1 MKKKHLLLVGLLLLL
16 LIAGG
21 SFYYQ
26 YWHQQQQEKTAV
38 KQVARAYTKAFS
50 RQDFKQMVRYVDHK
64 QLTGGDYRYTSKQVV
79 ARNVAVFGR
88 IGANQLNVKN
98 LTVRRQK
105 PKQYQMTFD
114 LHLQTMIGPLNVKH
128 YQAAIQLVKHKWRVV
143 WTPTLLFPHMNG
155 TDTVQLQWQQGKRGK
170 IVDRHGKA
178 LAVDGQLTQAG
189 MIPDQL
195 GQGHTRTER
204 LTAISQQF
212 DVDLATLKQ
221 SLQQNW
227 VTKTSFVPIK
237 KVKQQPKLTGVTYR
251 AVSARTYPSGA
262 ASAQLIG
269 YVGPV
274 TAADLK
280 KHPQLQSNGTIGK
293 TGLERYYDAQLQ
305 GRDGGTITINN
316 DDNVVRTLL
325 KRKKSN
331 GKTIKL
337 TLDRTKQEKAYRQLA
352 GQKGAIVVMDPRNGQ
367 LLTLAGAPSY
377 DPNQF
382 VAGISQKAYQKYA
395 QDKAQPFLSRF
406 TQRYAPGSTFKMIT
420 AGIALDNGTITPATT
435 RRISGLKWQQDRSW
449 GDYQVTR
456 VKDAATENMTQ
467 ALVNSDNIWFAQTA
481 LKMGSQ
487 AYLNGLQPFFK
498 PKLKLPLT
506 MQPAQIS
513 NNGKLDRQ
521 ILLADTAYG
530 QGQLLLSPI
539 QQATFYSSVMN
550 QGNMQLPTLIAGQ
563 AAKRQAVLKQASAD
577 QVKQALVQVVA
588 DAQGTGH
595 ALQIAGHNIAA
606 KTGTAELKLQQDTTG
621 KQNGFLMAADA
632 DQNRYLMVA
641 LLEDNG
647 SDAVIKAT
655 KPLVESFY

>member
-26 YWHQQQQEKTAV
+26 HWHQQQQEKTAV

-50 RQDFKQMVRYVDHK
+50 RQNFKQMVRYVDHK
-64 QLTGGDYRYTSKQVV
+64 QLTGGDYRYTPKQVV

-88 IGANQLNVKN
+88 IGASQLNVKN

-262 ASAQLIG
+262 ASAHLIG

-325 KRKKSN
+325 KRKK
-331 GKTIKL
+331 
-337 TLDRTKQEKAYRQLA
+337 A
-352 GQKGAIVVMDPRNGQ
+352 M
-367 LLTLAGAPSY
+367 
-377 DPNQF
+377 
-382 VAGISQKAYQKYA
+382 
-395 QDKAQPFLSRF
+395 
-406 TQRYAPGSTFKMIT
+406 
-420 AGIALDNGTITPATT
+420 
-435 RRISGLKWQQDRSW
+435 
-449 GDYQVTR
+449 
-456 VKDAATENMTQ
+456 
-467 ALVNSDNIWFAQTA
+467 
-481 LKMGSQ
+481 
-487 AYLNGLQPFFK
+487 
-498 PKLKLPLT
+498 
-506 MQPAQIS
+506 
-513 NNGKLDRQ
+513 
-521 ILLADTAYG
+521 
-530 QGQLLLSPI
+530 
-539 QQATFYSSVMN
+539 
-550 QGNMQLPTLIAGQ
+550 
-563 AAKRQAVLKQASAD
+563 
-577 QVKQALVQVVA
+577 VKQL
-588 DAQGTGH
+588 
-595 ALQIAGHNIAA
+595 N
-606 KTGTAELKLQQDTTG
+606 
-621 KQNGFLMAADA
+621 
-632 DQNRYLMVA
+632 
-641 LLEDNG
+641 
-647 SDAVIKAT
+647 
-655 KPLVESFY
+655 

>member
-1 MKKKHLLLVGLLLLL
+1 MKKKRLMFVGLLLVA

-21 SFYYQ
+21 GFYYQ
-26 YWHQQQQEKTAV
+26 HWHQQQREQAAV
-38 KQVARAYTKAFS
+38 KRVATAYTKAF
-50 RQDFKQMVRYVDHK
+50 RQQDFKRMLNYVDQQ
-64 QLTGGDYRYTSKQVV
+64 QLTGGDYHYTPKQVI

-88 IGANQLNVKN
+88 IGASQLNVKN
-98 LTVRRQK
+98 LKVKRQK
-105 PKQYQMTFD
+105 PKRYQMTFD
-114 LHLQTMIGPLNVKH
+114 LHLQTMIGPLTVKH
-128 YQAAIQLVKHKWRVV
+128 YRAAVQLVKHKWQVI
-143 WTPTLLFPHMNG
+143 WTPALLFPHMNG
-155 TDTVQLQWQQGKRGK
+155 TDTVQLQWQQGQRGK

-178 LAVDGQLTQAG
+178 LAEDGQLMQAG
-189 MIPDQL
+189 MVPNQL
-195 GQGHTRTER
+195 GQGQTRTQR
-204 LTAISQQF
+204 LTTISHQF

-316 DDNVVRTLL
+316 DDTVVQTLL
-325 KRKKSN
+325 KRKKRD

-337 TLDRTKQEKAYRQLA
+337 TLDRAKQEKAYQQLA
-352 GQKGAIVVMDPRNGQ
+352 DQKGAIVVMDPRNGQ
-367 LLTLAGAPSY
+367 LLTLASAPSY

-395 QDKAQPFLSRF
+395 QNDAQPFLSRF

-435 RRISGLKWQQDRSW
+435 RNISGLKWQQNSSW

-456 VKDAATENMTQ
+456 VKAATTENMTQ

-481 LKMGSQ
+481 LKMGGQ
-487 AYLNGLQPFFK
+487 AYLKGLQPFFK
-498 PKLKLPLT
+498 PKLQLPLT
-506 MQPAQIS
+506 MQAAQIS
-513 NNGKLDRQ
+513 NNGKLAKQ

-539 QQATFYSSVMN
+539 QQAVFYSSIMQ
-550 QGNMQLPTLIAGQ
+550 QGKMQLPTLIAGET
-563 AAKRQAVLKQASAD
+563 AKQQAVLKQASAD
-577 QVKQALVQVVA
+577 QVKQALIQVVA

-595 ALQIAGHNIAA
+595 ALQLAGHNIAA